1 MTLCPSNAIIEM
13 CVLFAVFVQIPG
25 DVKHRGDG
33 VLNRDGVVSR
43 AEFQEQ
49 QIVLNAAQ
57 GIEKRPSHDLA
68 FFLTHRKSLLSRPA
82 VHHPCRRNKYIVLLF
97 FEVVNSIASNFVS
110 LYGESKMYSVFVE
123 LLQRN
128 GVSTYQ
134 VSKATGIAQSV
145 FSSWKN
151 GVSKPKA
158 DKMKKIA
165 DYFGV
170 SVDYLLGTEK
180 KDMFPTHLTAPED
193 VAFVPI
199 LGRVP
204 AGVPIA
210 AITDVEGSVD
220 IPAAWTKSA
229 EYFALRIRGSS
240 MEPRIHDGD
249 VVIVRRQDGCDN
261 GDICIVA
268 INGEDATCKRVHTD
282 DSGITLIP
290 LNPAYDPLHFTNR
303 QIAEEPVRIVGKVV
317 EARTRF

>member
-1 MTLCPSNAIIEM
+1 MEVITKILSEM
-13 CVLFAVFVQIPG
+13 KKQNITQ
-25 DVKHRGDG
+25 K
-33 VLNRDGVVSR
+33 NVVDS
-43 AEFQEQ
+43 
-49 QIVLNAAQ
+49 L
-57 GIEKRPSHDLA
+57 GISQTA
-68 FFLTHRKSLLSRPA
+68 FSDWKAGRSKSYM
-82 VHHPCRRNKYIVLLF
+82 KYLPQ
-97 FEVVNSIASNFVS
+97 IASV
-110 LYGESKMYSVFVE
+110 L
-123 LLQRN
+123 
-128 GVSTYQ
+128 
-134 VSKATGIAQSV
+134 
-145 FSSWKN
+145 
-151 GVSKPKA
+151 
-158 DKMKKIA
+158 
-165 DYFGV
+165 GV

-180 KDMFPTHLTAPED
+180 KDMFPTHLTSPED

-290 LNPAYDPLHFTNR
+290 LNPAYDPIHFTNR

>member
-1 MTLCPSNAIIEM
+1 M
-13 CVLFAVFVQIPG
+13 
-25 DVKHRGDG
+25 D
-33 VLNRDGVVSR
+33 VLNNILSCMRAGGISQRTICDAVGVN
-43 AEFQEQ
+43 Q
-49 QIVLNAAQ
+49 
-57 GIEKRPSHDLA
+57 HA
-68 FFLTHRKSLLSRPA
+68 FTDWKAGRTKSYM
-82 VHHPCRRNKYIVLLF
+82 KYLPQ
-97 FEVVNSIASNFVS
+97 IASV
-110 LYGESKMYSVFVE
+110 L
-123 LLQRN
+123 
-128 GVSTYQ
+128 
-134 VSKATGIAQSV
+134 
-145 FSSWKN
+145 
-151 GVSKPKA
+151 
-158 DKMKKIA
+158 
-165 DYFGV
+165 GV

-180 KDMFPTHLTAPED
+180 KEMFPTHLTSPED

-290 LNPAYDPLHFTNR
+290 LNPAYDPIHFTNR

>member
-1 MTLCPSNAIIEM
+1 MEVITKILSEM
-13 CVLFAVFVQIPG
+13 KKQNITQ
-25 DVKHRGDG
+25 K
-33 VLNRDGVVSR
+33 NVVDS
-43 AEFQEQ
+43 
-49 QIVLNAAQ
+49 L
-57 GIEKRPSHDLA
+57 GISQTA
-68 FFLTHRKSLLSRPA
+68 FSDWKAGRSKSYM
-82 VHHPCRRNKYIVLLF
+82 KYLPQ
-97 FEVVNSIASNFVS
+97 IASV
-110 LYGESKMYSVFVE
+110 L
-123 LLQRN
+123 
-128 GVSTYQ
+128 
-134 VSKATGIAQSV
+134 
-145 FSSWKN
+145 
-151 GVSKPKA
+151 
-158 DKMKKIA
+158 
-165 DYFGV
+165 GV

-290 LNPAYDPLHFTNR
+290 LNPAYDPIHFTNR

>member
-1 MTLCPSNAIIEM
+1 MD
-13 CVLFAVFVQIPG
+13 VLTRV
-25 DVKHRGDG
+25 
-33 VLNRDGVVSR
+33 
-43 AEFQEQ
+43 
-49 QIVLNAAQ
+49 
-57 GIEKRPSHDLA
+57 
-68 FFLTHRKSLLSRPA
+68 LSRMKTMKMSQKNLCEEIQINQHVFTDWKA
-82 VHHPCRRNKYIVLLF
+82 GKSESYMKYLPQ
-97 FEVVNSIASNFVS
+97 IASV
-110 LYGESKMYSVFVE
+110 L
-123 LLQRN
+123 
-128 GVSTYQ
+128 
-134 VSKATGIAQSV
+134 
-145 FSSWKN
+145 
-151 GVSKPKA
+151 
-158 DKMKKIA
+158 
-165 DYFGV
+165 GV
-170 SVDYLLGTEK
+170 SVDYLLGTESR
-180 KDMFPTHLTAPED
+180 DMFPTHLTAPED

-290 LNPAYDPLHFTNR
+290 LNPAYDPIHFTNR